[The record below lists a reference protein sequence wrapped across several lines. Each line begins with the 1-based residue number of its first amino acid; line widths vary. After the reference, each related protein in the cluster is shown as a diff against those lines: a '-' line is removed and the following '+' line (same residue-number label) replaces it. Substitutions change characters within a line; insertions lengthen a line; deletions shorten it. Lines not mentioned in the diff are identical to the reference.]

1 MQYKRDN
8 KENLCLSTSPAK
20 IKHQLQIILD
30 DGSSVSVA
38 HLNLKRLK
46 DAIVSGWVVITEI
59 EHTASRD
66 KQSAVTQRIS
76 EHVYVHM
83 HVFDCTHVTP

>member
-8 KENLCLSTSPAK
+8 KENLCLSTSPTI

-30 DGSSVSVA
+30 DSSSVSVA
-38 HLNLKRLK
+38 HLNLKWLK

-76 EHVYVHM
+76 EHVYVYACSYAC
-83 HVFDCTHVTP
+83 V